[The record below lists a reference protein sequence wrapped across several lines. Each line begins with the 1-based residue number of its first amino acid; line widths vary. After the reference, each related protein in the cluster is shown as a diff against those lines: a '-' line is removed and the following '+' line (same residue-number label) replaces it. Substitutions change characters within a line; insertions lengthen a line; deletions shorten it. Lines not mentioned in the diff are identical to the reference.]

1 MIILNKKINKI
12 ILFSFIIKLLFVV
25 IYHEKS
31 LTDEWAVL
39 MENFQNFRSYSYY
52 IFNGQDMPSSYM
64 PPLYFIFIYL
74 NKILSFDKI
83 NFLYL
88 IYFNQ
93 VLISSFTVFLFY
105 KICKNFFNENI
116 SLFGALI
123 FSIFPLIIF
132 SNGLISSAC
141 LQLFFYLLFFN
152 LFLQV
157 LNKGFNKK
165 NLFLLA
171 FISALTLILRGEFLI
186 ILVFSL
192 LFLIF
197 SYKKKLFIRANSCIY
212 NFINFTIFN

>member
-1 MIILNKKINKI
+1 
-12 ILFSFIIKLLFVV
+12 
-25 IYHEKS
+25 
-31 LTDEWAVL
+31 
-39 MENFQNFRSYSYY
+39 
-52 IFNGQDMPSSYM
+52 MPSSYM

-116 SLFGALI
+116 SLVGALI

-141 LQLFFYLLFFN
+141 LQFFLSSFFN
-152 LFLQV
+152 LFLKIF
-157 LNKGFNKK
+157 NKGFQKK
-165 NLFLLA
+165 FIFLA

-186 ILVFSL
+186 ILVFH
-192 LFLIF
+192 
-197 SYKKKLFIRANSCIY
+197 
-212 NFINFTIFN
+212 

>member
-39 MENFQNFRSYSYY
+39 TENFQNFRSYSYY

-64 PPLYFIFIYL
+64 PPLYFIFIYF

-141 LQLFFYLLFFN
+141 LQLFFYLLFFD
-152 LFLQV
+152 LYLQV
-157 LNKGFNKK
+157 LKK
-165 NLFLLA
+165 VLTKKIYFFWLL
-171 FISALTLILRGEFLI
+171 S
-186 ILVFSL
+186 VH
-192 LFLIF
+192 
-197 SYKKKLFIRANSCIY
+197 
-212 NFINFTIFN
+212 